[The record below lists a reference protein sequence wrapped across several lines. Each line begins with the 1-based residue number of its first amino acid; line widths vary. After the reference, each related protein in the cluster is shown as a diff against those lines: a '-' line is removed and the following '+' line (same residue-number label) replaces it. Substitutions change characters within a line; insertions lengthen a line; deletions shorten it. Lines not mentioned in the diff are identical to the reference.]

1 MPTPH
6 LIFDLDG
13 TLSDPAVGIL
23 RSLNY
28 ALTSF
33 GYPEVTASGISAY
46 IGPPIDVTFQS
57 LIPNASD
64 QHVLALVARFRERY
78 ADIGYAENTLYPG
91 IPEALTA
98 LASSGASLGVCT
110 AKRVDI
116 AEKVLTTF
124 ELRGHFRFVCGGD
137 VGVSKSD
144 QLARLLV
151 EGTVGSGST
160 MIGDRAVDVLAAKQ
174 NSLQSIGVLW
184 GHGSHGE
191 LINAGADRLM
201 SRPTDLQEL
210 LTPLLLNP

>member
-28 ALTSF
+28 ALASF
-33 GYPEVTASGISAY
+33 GYPEVSVPEISAY
-46 IGPPIDVTFQS
+46 IGPPIDVTFRS
-57 LIPNASD
+57 LIPHAS
-64 QHVLALVARFRERY
+64 HEHILALVTMFRERY
-78 ADIGYAENTLYPG
+78 SDIGYAENELYPG
-91 IPEALTA
+91 IPSALAA

-116 AEKVLTTF
+116 AEKVLWMF
-124 ELRGHFRFVCGGD
+124 GLREHFRFVCGGD
-137 VGVSKSD
+137 VGIAKTD
-144 QLARLLV
+144 QLARLLRD
-151 EGTVGSGST
+151 GTVGPGST

-191 LINAGADRLM
+191 LIDAGADRLM
-201 SRPTDLQEL
+201 SRPADLQEL
-210 LTPLLLNP
+210 LTPLLPNP